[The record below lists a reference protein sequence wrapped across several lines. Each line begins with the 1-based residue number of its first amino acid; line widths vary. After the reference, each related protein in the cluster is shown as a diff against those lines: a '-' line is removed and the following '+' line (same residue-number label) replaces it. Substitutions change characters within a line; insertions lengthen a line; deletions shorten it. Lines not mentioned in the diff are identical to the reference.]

1 MVVETLRCM
10 EKKRRSF
17 KRMGLSEREELAI
30 LQAKGKS
37 IREISRIMGRS
48 HSTLSRE
55 LRYHSTFH
63 GKMHYSPCGANN
75 IARMKRRKAGRKKVL
90 DNPDIRAY
98 VEEKIKIGWAPEI
111 VSGRLR
117 IDKPGC
123 LVSHE
128 TIYQY
133 VYDQSWDLV
142 GYLPRRHRWRKPKS
156 NLRKTQG
163 SRIPNRLSI
172 DVRPDVINQREEFGH
187 WESDL
192 LVSHQSKNALN
203 VMVERKSRYV
213 QVIPIPDKSS
223 VSASQAILS
232 RLSILN
238 PVARRSITYD
248 NGLEN
253 AKHEEINRVLNT
265 QSYFCNPYH
274 SWEKGSV
281 ENVNGLI
288 RRYIPKKTD
297 LSLIPDEQISY
308 IETQINDRPKKCL
321 AYKTPKEVFNSYLEL
336 VH

>member
-1 MVVETLRCM
+1 M
-10 EKKRRSF
+10 EKKRRKF
-17 KRMGLSEREELAI
+17 KRLVLLEREELAI

-37 IREISRIMGRS
+37 IREIARIMGRS
-48 HSTLSRE
+48 HSSISRE
-55 LRYHSTFH
+55 LKFH
-63 GKMHYSPCGANN
+63 GVMGKNIHYSPCVAND

-90 DNPDIRAY
+90 DNSEIRDY
-98 VEEKIKIGWAPEI
+98 VEEKVKLGWAPEI
-111 VSGRLR
+111 VSGRLP
-117 IDKPGC
+117 IDKPGY
-123 LVSHE
+123 VASHE

-133 VYDQSWDLV
+133 VYGQSWDLV
-142 GYLPRRHRWRKPKS
+142 GYLPRRHRWRQPK
-156 NLRKTQG
+156 NKLRKTQG

-172 DVRPDVINQREEFGH
+172 DLRPEVINQREEFGH

-213 QVIPIPDKSS
+213 QVIPIPDKTAE
-223 VSASQAILS
+223 SASQAILS
-232 RLSILN
+232 RLTLLSPL
-238 PVARRSITYD
+238 ARRSITYD

-253 AKHEEINRVLNT
+253 AKHEEINSLLNT

-288 RRYIPKKTD
+288 RRYLPKKTD
-297 LSLIPDEQISY
+297 LSLIPDEQIMY
-308 IETQINDRPKKCL
+308 IEDQINNRPKKCL
-321 AYKTPKEVFNSYLEL
+321 SYKTPKEIFNSYLDL